1 MQDLQRQ
8 FVPKQVLAGTK
19 MKNEQCAAAFG
30 SVLFYEDQQVIRQLQ
45 KKILFHAA
53 EFPIWSEQTSGMAQ
67 FVVWTALA
75 DSGVGASLQ
84 HFNPSIET
92 TLRQRILIFQI
103 HGYYAHNL
111 FLDQLKKKQPRGVMQ
126 TIKINLNFMPK

>member
-8 FVPKQVLAGTK
+8 FVPKQVLAGIK
-19 MKNEQCAAAFG
+19 MKIEQCAAAFG

-67 FVVWTALA
+67 FVVWTALS

-84 HFNPSIET
+84 HYHPSMDRAVAEHFDILDTWLLRSQLVFGSIEEEAT
-92 TLRQRILIFQI
+92 ERCHANYQNQYKL
-103 HGYYAHNL
+103 YA
-111 FLDQLKKKQPRGVMQ
+111 
-126 TIKINLNFMPK
+126 

>member
-19 MKNEQCAAAFG
+19 MKIEQCAAAFG

-84 HFNPSIET
+84 HFNQSIDHAVAEHFDIPNTWLLRSQLVFGSIEEEAT
-92 TLRQRILIFQI
+92 ERCHANYQNQFKP
-103 HGYYAHNL
+103 YA
-111 FLDQLKKKQPRGVMQ
+111 
-126 TIKINLNFMPK
+126 